1 MQELNAAIEQDWLV
15 IAVAVII
22 AVAVTM
28 VAPVALRRYRRDAE
42 QRRVAK
48 IIKALNIPS
57 LKNVAFPDSMD
68 GYVFVDYLLLTPAG
82 IVVLDLQDYNGFI
95 FGGPNIDQWTQMVRQ
110 RGYKFENP
118 LHQNAWRLQIVRAL
132 VKDAPLLGKVVF
144 SSVSQFPKGIP
155 EGVSH
160 VSTLSE
166 DLTQLLEN
174 KETPELVRKAWDE
187 LSTQAIDARSP
198 DWKKIR

>member
-1 MQELNAAIEQDWLV
+1 MTIIV
-15 IAVAVII
+15 VII
-22 AVAVTM
+22 AVAIVFA
-28 VAPVALRRYRRDAE
+28 APMALRRYRRDAE

-48 IIKALNIPS
+48 IVKNLNIVS
-57 LKNVAFPDSMD
+57 QKNVAFPDSMD

-118 LHQNAWRLQIVRAL
+118 LHQNAWRLQILRAL
-132 VKDAPLLGKVVF
+132 VKDAPLIGKVVF

-155 EGVSH
+155 EGVLH
-160 VSTLSE
+160 VSTLSA
-166 DLTQLLEN
+166 DLAELIDN
-174 KETPELVRKAWDE
+174 KETPEAVRKAWDE
-187 LSTQAIDARSP
+187 LLGHAVDARSP
-198 DWKKIR
+198 DWKRLR

>member
-1 MQELNAAIEQDWLV
+1 MEEFNIVIEQDWLV
-15 IAVAVII
+15 TAIAVVI
-22 AVAVTM
+22 AVAVTILVPIM
-28 VAPVALRRYRRDAE
+28 LRRYRRDAE

-48 IIKALNIPS
+48 IIKALNIPA
-57 LKNVAFPDSMD
+57 LKHVAFPDGIES
-68 GYVFVDYLLLTPAG
+68 YVFIDYLLLTPSG

-118 LHQNAWRLQIVRAL
+118 LHQNAWRVQIIRSFVE
-132 VKDAPLLGKVVF
+132 DAPLLGKVVF

-155 EGVSH
+155 EGVLH
-160 VSTLSE
+160 VSTLSQ
-166 DLTQLLEN
+166 DLAQLINN
-174 KETPELVRKAWDE
+174 KEMPEIVRKAWDK
-187 LSTQAIDARSP
+187 LSTHAIDARSP

>member
-1 MQELNAAIEQDWLV
+1 MTVVAIAIV
-15 IAVAVII
+15 VALI
-22 AVAVTM
+22 M
-28 VAPVALRRYRRDAE
+28 LLPMALRRYRRDAE

-48 IIKALNIPS
+48 IIKNLRIVS
-57 LKNVAFPDSMD
+57 VKNLAFPDSME
-68 GYVFVDYLLLTPAG
+68 GYVFIDYLLLTPTG

-118 LHQNAWRLQIVRAL
+118 LHQNAWRLQIIRSL
-132 VKDAPLLGKVVF
+132 VKDAPLIGKVVF

-166 DLTQLLEN
+166 ELALLLDN
-174 KETPELVRKAWDE
+174 KEIPEAVRKSWDE
-187 LSTQAIDARSP
+187 LSTHAINARSP

>member
-1 MQELNAAIEQDWLV
+1 MEELNTVVRQDWLV
-15 IAVAVII
+15 TAIAVII

-28 VAPVALRRYRRDAE
+28 VVPVILRRYRRDAE

-48 IIKALNIPS
+48 IIKALNIPA
-57 LKNVAFPDSMD
+57 LKNVAFPDGMES
-68 GYVFVDYLLLTPAG
+68 YVFVDYVLLTPAG
-82 IVVLDLQDYNGFI
+82 IVVLDVQDYNGFI

-118 LHQNAWRLQIVRAL
+118 LHQNAWRLQIIRSF
-132 VKDAPLLGKVVF
+132 VKDAPLIGKVVF

-155 EGVSH
+155 EGVLH

-166 DLTQLLEN
+166 DLAQLVDN
-174 KETPELVRKAWDE
+174 KEVPDIVRKAWE
-187 LSTQAIDARSP
+187 KLSSHAIDARSP

>member
-1 MQELNAAIEQDWLV
+1 MEDLTAVVGQDWLV
-15 IAVAVII
+15 TAVAVII

-28 VAPVALRRYRRDAE
+28 VVPVILRRYRRDAE

-48 IIKALNIPS
+48 IIKALNIPA
-57 LKNVAFPDSMD
+57 LTNVAFPDGMD
-68 GYVFVDYLLLTPAG
+68 SYVFVDYVLLTPAG
-82 IVVLDLQDYNGFI
+82 IVVLDVQDYNGFI
-95 FGGPNIDQWTQMVRQ
+95 FGGPNTDQWTQMVRQ

-118 LHQNAWRLQIVRAL
+118 LHQNAWRLQIIRAF
-132 VKDAPLLGKVVF
+132 VKDTPLIGKVVF

-155 EGVSH
+155 EGVLH

-166 DLTQLLEN
+166 DLAQLADN
-174 KETPELVRKAWDE
+174 KEIPEMVRKAWDK
-187 LSTQAIDARSP
+187 LSSHAIDARSP

>member
-1 MQELNAAIEQDWLV
+1 MTIIV
-15 IAVAVII
+15 VII
-22 AVAVTM
+22 AVAIVFA
-28 VAPVALRRYRRDAE
+28 APMALRRYRRDAE

-48 IIKALNIPS
+48 IVKNLNIVS
-57 LKNVAFPDSMD
+57 QKNVAFPDSMD

-118 LHQNAWRLQIVRAL
+118 LHQNAWRLQILRAL
-132 VKDAPLLGKVVF
+132 VKDAPLIGKVVF

-155 EGVSH
+155 EGVLH
-160 VSTLSE
+160 VSTLSA
-166 DLTQLLEN
+166 DLAELIDN
-174 KETPELVRKAWDE
+174 KETPETVRKAWDE
-187 LSTQAIDARSP
+187 LLGHAVDARSP
-198 DWKKIR
+198 DWKKLR

>member
-1 MQELNAAIEQDWLV
+1 MSDLNTAAGQDWLMTV
-15 IAVAVII
+15 IVVII
-22 AVAVTM
+22 AVAIVFA
-28 VAPVALRRYRRDAE
+28 APMALRRYRRDAE

-48 IIKALNIPS
+48 IVKSLNIVS
-57 LKNVAFPDSMD
+57 QKNVAFPDSMD

-95 FGGPNIDQWTQMVRQ
+95 FGGANIDQWTQMVRQ

-118 LHQNAWRLQIVRAL
+118 LHQNAWRLQILRAL

-155 EGVSH
+155 EGVLH
-160 VSTLSE
+160 VSTLSA
-166 DLTQLLEN
+166 DLAELIDN
-174 KETPELVRKAWDE
+174 KETPEAVRKAWVE
-187 LSTQAIDARSP
+187 LLSNAVDARSP
-198 DWKKIR
+198 DWKKLR

>member
-1 MQELNAAIEQDWLV
+1 MQELITVIEQDWLV

-22 AVAVTM
+22 AVAATFV
-28 VAPVALRRYRRDAE
+28 VPVLLRRYRRDAE

-48 IIKALNIPS
+48 IVKNLNITAV
-57 LKNVAFPDSMD
+57 KNMALPDGME
-68 GYVFVDYLLLTPAG
+68 GYVFIDYLLLTSTG

-110 RGYKFENP
+110 RGYKFDNP
-118 LHQNAWRLQIVRAL
+118 LHQNAWRMQIIRSF
-132 VKDAPLLGKVVF
+132 VKDAPLIGKVVF

-166 DLTQLLEN
+166 ELAELADN
-174 KETPELVRKAWDE
+174 KEIPEMVRKAWDE
-187 LSTQAIDARSP
+187 LSTHTIDARSSG
-198 DWKKIR
+198 WKKIR

>member
-1 MQELNAAIEQDWLV
+1 MPDLNTAVGQDWLVTVIAVV
-15 IAVAVII
+15 IAVAVTILVPI
-22 AVAVTM
+22 LM
-28 VAPVALRRYRRDAE
+28 RRYRRDAE

-48 IIKALNIPS
+48 IIKALNITA
-57 LKNVAFPDSMD
+57 LKNVAFPDGMD
-68 GYVFVDYLLLTPAG
+68 SYVFIDYLLLTPAG

-118 LHQNAWRLQIVRAL
+118 LHQNAWRVQIIRSL
-132 VKDAPLLGKVVF
+132 VEDAPLIGKVVF

-155 EGVSH
+155 DGVVH

-166 DLTQLLEN
+166 DLAQLVDN
-174 KETPELVRKAWDE
+174 KAMPEIVRKAWDK
-187 LSTQAIDARSP
+187 LSTHAIDARSP
-198 DWKKIR
+198 DWKKIH

>member
-1 MQELNAAIEQDWLV
+1 MPDLNTAVGQDWLVTVIAVV
-15 IAVAVII
+15 IAVAVTILVPI
-22 AVAVTM
+22 LM
-28 VAPVALRRYRRDAE
+28 RRYRRDAE

-48 IIKALNIPS
+48 IIKALNITA
-57 LKNVAFPDSMD
+57 LKNVAFPDGMD
-68 GYVFVDYLLLTPAG
+68 SYVFIDYLLLTPAG

-118 LHQNAWRLQIVRAL
+118 LHQNAWRVQIIRAL
-132 VKDAPLLGKVVF
+132 VEDAPLIGKVVF

-155 EGVSH
+155 DGVVH

-166 DLTQLLEN
+166 DLAQLVDN
-174 KETPELVRKAWDE
+174 KAMPEIVRKAWDK
-187 LSTQAIDARSP
+187 LSTHAIDARSP
-198 DWKKIR
+198 DWKKIH

>member
-1 MQELNAAIEQDWLV
+1 MPDLNTAVGQDWLVTAIAVV
-15 IAVAVII
+15 IAVAVTILI
-22 AVAVTM
+22 
-28 VAPVALRRYRRDAE
+28 PILLRRYRRDAE

-48 IIKALNIPS
+48 IIKALNITA
-57 LKNVAFPDSMD
+57 LKNVAFPDGMD
-68 GYVFVDYLLLTPAG
+68 SYVFIDYLLLTPAG

-118 LHQNAWRLQIVRAL
+118 LHQNAWRVQIIRSL
-132 VKDAPLLGKVVF
+132 VEDAPLIGKVVF

-155 EGVSH
+155 EGIVH

-166 DLTQLLEN
+166 DLAQLLDN
-174 KETPELVRKAWDE
+174 KTVPEIVRKAWDK
-187 LSTQAIDARSP
+187 LSTHAIDARSP
-198 DWKKIR
+198 DWKKIH

>member
-1 MQELNAAIEQDWLV
+1 MQELYAAIGQDWLV

-28 VAPVALRRYRRDAE
+28 VAPVAIRRYRRDAE

-48 IIKALNIPS
+48 IIKALNIQS

-166 DLTQLLEN
+166 DLTQLLDN

-187 LSTQAIDARSP
+187 LSTHAIDARSP

>member
-1 MQELNAAIEQDWLV
+1 M

-28 VAPVALRRYRRDAE
+28 VAPVAIRRYRRDAE

-48 IIKALNIPS
+48 IIKALNIQS

-166 DLTQLLEN
+166 DLTQLLDN

-187 LSTQAIDARSP
+187 LSTHAIDARSP

>member
-1 MQELNAAIEQDWLV
+1 MQELEAGVGQDWLV
-15 IAVAVII
+15 IAVLATIAVSAII
-22 AVAVTM
+22 A
-28 VAPVALRRYRRDAE
+28 APMALRRYRRDAE

-48 IIKALNIPS
+48 IIKALNIS
-57 LKNVAFPDSMD
+57 ALKNVAFPDGME
-68 GYVFVDYLLLTPAG
+68 GYVFVDYLLLTPVG

-118 LHQNAWRLQIVRAL
+118 LHQNAWRLQIIRSFI
-132 VKDAPLLGKVVF
+132 KDAPLIGKVVF

-160 VSTLSE
+160 VSTLNE
-166 DLTQLLEN
+166 DLAELVDN
-174 KETPELVRKAWDE
+174 KETPESVRKAWDE
-187 LSTQAIDARSP
+187 LTTHAIDARSP
-198 DWKKIR
+198 VWKKIR

>member
-1 MQELNAAIEQDWLV
+1 MPDFNTAAGQDWLMTIIV
-15 IAVAVII
+15 VII
-22 AVAVTM
+22 AVAV
-28 VAPVALRRYRRDAE
+28 VFAAPMALRRYRRDAE

-48 IIKALNIPS
+48 IVKSLNIV
-57 LKNVAFPDSMD
+57 LQKNVAFPDSMD

-118 LHQNAWRLQIVRAL
+118 LHQNAWRLQILRAL
-132 VKDAPLLGKVVF
+132 VKDAPLIGKVVF

-155 EGVSH
+155 EGVLH
-160 VSTLSE
+160 VSTLSA
-166 DLTQLLEN
+166 DLIELIDN
-174 KETPELVRKAWDE
+174 KETSESVRKAWDE
-187 LSTQAIDARSP
+187 LLGHAVDARSP
-198 DWKKIR
+198 DWKKLR

>member
-1 MQELNAAIEQDWLV
+1 MQELNALVGQDWLV
-15 IAVAVII
+15 TVVAIAIVVALI
-22 AVAVTM
+22 M
-28 VAPVALRRYRRDAE
+28 LLPMALRRYRRDAE

-48 IIKALNIPS
+48 IIKNLRIVS
-57 LKNVAFPDSMD
+57 VKNLAFPDSME
-68 GYVFVDYLLLTPAG
+68 GYVFIDYLLLTPTG

-118 LHQNAWRLQIVRAL
+118 LHQNAWRLQIIRSL
-132 VKDAPLLGKVVF
+132 VKDAPLIGKVVF

-166 DLTQLLEN
+166 ELALLLDN
-174 KETPELVRKAWDE
+174 KEIPEAVRKSWDE
-187 LSTQAIDARSP
+187 LSTHAINARSP

>member
-1 MQELNAAIEQDWLV
+1 MEELNIVIEQDWLV
-15 IAVAVII
+15 TAVAVVI
-22 AVAVTM
+22 AVAVTILVPIM
-28 VAPVALRRYRRDAE
+28 VRRYRRDAE

-48 IIKALNIPS
+48 IIKALNIPA
-57 LKNVAFPDSMD
+57 LKNVAFPDGIES
-68 GYVFVDYLLLTPAG
+68 YVFVDYLLLTPSG

-118 LHQNAWRLQIVRAL
+118 LHQNAWRVQIIRSFVE
-132 VKDAPLLGKVVF
+132 DAPLLGKVVF

-155 EGVSH
+155 EGVLH
-160 VSTLSE
+160 VSTLSQ
-166 DLTQLLEN
+166 DLAQLINNREM
-174 KETPELVRKAWDE
+174 PEIVRKAWDK
-187 LSTQAIDARSP
+187 LSTHAIDARSP

>member
-1 MQELNAAIEQDWLV
+1 MEELNTVVGQDWLVTAVAVV
-15 IAVAVII
+15 IAVAVTILVPI
-22 AVAVTM
+22 M
-28 VAPVALRRYRRDAE
+28 VRRYRRDAE

-48 IIKALNIPS
+48 IIKALNIPA
-57 LKNVAFPDSMD
+57 LKNVAFPDGMES
-68 GYVFVDYLLLTPAG
+68 YVFIDYLLLTPAG

-118 LHQNAWRLQIVRAL
+118 LHQNAWRLQIIRSFVE
-132 VKDAPLLGKVVF
+132 DAPLIGKVVF

-155 EGVSH
+155 EGVLH

-166 DLTQLLEN
+166 DLAQLVDN
-174 KETPELVRKAWDE
+174 KEIPEIVRKAWDE
-187 LSTQAIDARSP
+187 LSAHAIHARSP

>member
-1 MQELNAAIEQDWLV
+1 MEELNTVVRQDWLV
-15 IAVAVII
+15 TAIAVII

-28 VAPVALRRYRRDAE
+28 VVPVILRRYRRDAE

-48 IIKALNIPS
+48 IIKALNIPA
-57 LKNVAFPDSMD
+57 LKNVAFPDGMES
-68 GYVFVDYLLLTPAG
+68 YVFVDYVLLTPAG
-82 IVVLDLQDYNGFI
+82 IVVLDVQDYNGFI

-118 LHQNAWRLQIVRAL
+118 LHQNAWRLQIIRSF
-132 VKDAPLLGKVVF
+132 VKDAPLIGKVVF

-155 EGVSH
+155 EGVLH

-166 DLTQLLEN
+166 DLAQLVDN
-174 KETPELVRKAWDE
+174 KEVPDVVRKAWE
-187 LSTQAIDARSP
+187 KLSSHAIDARSP

>member
-1 MQELNAAIEQDWLV
+1 MQELETGAGQDWLI
-15 IAVAVII
+15 IAILAII
-22 AVAVTM
+22 AVAALIA
-28 VAPVALRRYRRDAE
+28 APIALRRYRRDAE

-48 IIKALNIPS
+48 IIKTLNIAA
-57 LKNVAFPDSMD
+57 LKNIAFPDGMD
-68 GYVFVDYLLLTPAG
+68 GYVFVDYVLLTPAG

-118 LHQNAWRLQIVRAL
+118 LHQNAWRMQIIRSY
-132 VKDAPLLGKVVF
+132 VKDAPLIGKVVF

-166 DLTQLLEN
+166 DLAQLNEN
-174 KETPELVRKAWDE
+174 KETPEIVRKAWDE
-187 LSTQAIDARSP
+187 LSAHAIDARSP

>member
-1 MQELNAAIEQDWLV
+1 MQELSTLVEQDWLV
-15 IAVAVII
+15 TAIAVTI
-22 AVAVTM
+22 AVVVTM
-28 VAPVALRRYRRDAE
+28 VLPIVLRSYRRDAE

-48 IIKALNIPS
+48 IVKNLNIAY

-118 LHQNAWRLQIVRAL
+118 LHQNAWRLQIIRSF
-132 VKDAPLLGKVVF
+132 VKDAPLIGKVVF

-160 VSTLSE
+160 VSTLNE
-166 DLTQLLEN
+166 ELALLFDN
-174 KETPELVRKAWDE
+174 KEMPEIVRKAWDE
-187 LSTQAIDARSP
+187 LSSHAIDARSP

>member
-1 MQELNAAIEQDWLV
+1 MQELNAVVGQDWLV
-15 IAVAVII
+15 TAVAVII
-22 AVAVTM
+22 AVAATILV
-28 VAPVALRRYRRDAE
+28 PILLRRYRRDAE

-48 IIKALNIPS
+48 IIKALNIPT

-68 GYVFVDYLLLTPAG
+68 SYVFVDYLLLTPAG

-110 RGYKFENP
+110 RGYKFDNP
-118 LHQNAWRLQIVRAL
+118 LHQNAWRLQIIRTF
-132 VKDAPLLGKVVF
+132 VKDAPLIGKVVF

-155 EGVSH
+155 EGVLH
-160 VSTLSE
+160 VSTLSD
-166 DLTQLLEN
+166 DLALLIEN
-174 KETPELVRKAWDE
+174 KEAPEIVRKAWDE
-187 LSTQAIDARSP
+187 LSAHAIDARSP